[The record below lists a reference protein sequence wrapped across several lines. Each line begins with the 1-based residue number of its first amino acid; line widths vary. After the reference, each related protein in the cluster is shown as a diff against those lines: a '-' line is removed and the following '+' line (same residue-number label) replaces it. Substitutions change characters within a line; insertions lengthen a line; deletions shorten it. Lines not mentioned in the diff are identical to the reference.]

1 MSNEFTV
8 VEPSSKADA
17 AVIWL
22 HGLGADS
29 SDFVGIVDYLR
40 LPPNHKVR
48 FIFPNAPHRSIT
60 INNGMRMR
68 AWYDIFDLSM
78 VRKEDQQGIADSE
91 KILLGLIQQELDCGI
106 PSERIILA
114 GFSQGAA
121 MALYSGLRYPLKLGG
136 IVALSGYL
144 PVQETF
150 VAEKHFANRDTPIF
164 MAHGIFDPVV
174 PLQIGKNAAQFL
186 MDNNYNVNMHTYSIA
201 HTVIDEEIVHIGAFL
216 RECLNYD

>member
-1 MSNEFTV
+1 
-8 VEPSSKADA
+8 
-17 AVIWL
+17 
-22 HGLGADS
+22 
-29 SDFVGIVDYLR
+29 
-40 LPPNHKVR
+40 
-48 FIFPNAPHRSIT
+48 
-60 INNGMRMR
+60 
-68 AWYDIFDLSM
+68 
-78 VRKEDQQGIADSE
+78 
-91 KILLGLIQQELDCGI
+91 
-106 PSERIILA
+106 
-114 GFSQGAA
+114 

>member
-114 GFSQGAA
+114 GFRK
-121 MALYSGLRYPLKLGG
+121 GLLWHY
-136 IVALSGYL
+136 
-144 PVQETF
+144 
-150 VAEKHFANRDTPIF
+150 
-164 MAHGIFDPVV
+164 
-174 PLQIGKNAAQFL
+174 
-186 MDNNYNVNMHTYSIA
+186 IA
-201 HTVIDEEIVHIGAFL
+201 D
-216 RECLNYD
+216 